1 MDIKEDTFNTDN
13 KFAMAAHTNRV
24 SKGNDS
30 LKHEY
35 NKQLL
40 LELIIKKLGKDP
52 KTYHSKN
59 HLHSEIKLL
68 IQDTMS
74 RFKTMRTLYGEANF
88 LNDYDRLYELVT
100 GRKMEANSAIE
111 REIETMKKSSKLDL
125 IRYEALLRSRFI
137 ECSDEIVLRKNYIN
151 DLQRANTQKEKFIKD
166 KEQAVNQ
173 RIEAKRQEEEE
184 IMAGG
189 GKAHR
194 NIRVT
199 NNKAMSLYDHIKIQH
214 LEEKMAELQKTLSN
228 ERAQILLEID
238 GNKSDIQ
245 RVEIEISDLKMKR
258 VIYKY
263 RLKECYVLILK
274 KPKVTM

>member
-1 MDIKEDTFNTDN
+1 MDIKEDTFNTDK
-13 KFAMAAHTNRV
+13 KFAMGGQVNRV
-24 SKGNDS
+24 SKGNES

-74 RFKTMRTLYGEANF
+74 RFKTMQTLYGSANF

-111 REIETMKKSSKLDL
+111 REIENMKKSSKLDL

-137 ECSDEIVLRKNYIN
+137 ECSEEIVARKNYIS
-151 DLQRANTQKEKFIKD
+151 DLQRSNNQKEAFIRE
-166 KEQAVNQ
+166 KEQLVNE
-173 RIEAKRQEEEE
+173 RIEGERLKEEE
-184 IMAGG
+184 IIAGG
-189 GKAHR
+189 ARTHR
-194 NIRVT
+194 NIRVM

-214 LEEKMAELQKTLSN
+214 IEEKVSELQKQLSI
-228 ERAQILLEID
+228 ERAQILAEID
-238 GNKSDIQ
+238 SNKSDIQ
-245 RVEIEISDLKMKR
+245 RVEIEISDMKMKR

-263 RLKECYVLILK
+263 RLKECYVLILR